1 MRTILNFLILPIAL
15 ICFCSECNSGKNKK
29 YLDDL
34 EGPSVKE
41 SWQKWITKNA
51 SPIISLTENNNDD
64 LYFLQEFIGNRTLI
78 QLGESSHG
86 VKEYNQIKVSII
98 KYLHEK
104 MGFNVIAF
112 ESGLY
117 ECYSTNI
124 STSEKNPRNLIE
136 AIFSVWRTQEVLELF
151 DYIVNTQETDEPL
164 ILAGFDFQMSGDWN
178 ERTNMLKEIVSLLDQ
193 DFANELFKT
202 DSLFAVK
209 KKPNDITAMRKYV
222 MENQDDLKSTY
233 SHLKELLDEGMPA
246 LTNIYLS
253 NPLIPLFAHQIAV
266 SMLDYINF
274 WLDEENEMSIRDRAM
289 ANNVDFLKTI
299 VYPDE
304 KIIIWAH
311 NLHIRNNNQQLD
323 LSTYEKIKS
332 MGSWLHDK
340 YPDELYTIGLYMYEG
355 QGAYNNREIY
365 DVKNHSPNSLESI
378 LHSTGY
384 ESCFVDLKHQKL
396 VDGNE
401 WMASEILTK
410 TWGLQDLRLVPKIQ
424 YDAILFI
431 DSVSPPDYLD

>member
-1 MRTILNFLILPIAL
+1 MKPILKFLILPIAL
-15 ICFCSECNSGKNKK
+15 ICFCSECNSGKNKQIK
-29 YLDDL
+29 YDL
-34 EGPSVKE
+34 VGPSVKE
-41 SWQKWITKNA
+41 SWQKWISMNA
-51 SPIISLTENNNDD
+51 VPIESVTGNNYND

-124 STSEKNPRNLIE
+124 STSEKKSRSLIE
-136 AIFSVWRTQEVLELF
+136 SIFSVWRTQEVLELF

-178 ERTNMLKEIVSLLDQ
+178 DRSNMLKEIVSISDQ

-209 KKPNDITAMRKYV
+209 KKPNDINAMRKYV
-222 MENQDDLKSTY
+222 MENQDDLKRSY
-233 SHLKELLDEGMPA
+233 SHLKELLEEGMPA

-253 NPLIPLFAHQIAV
+253 NPMIPLFAHQIAV
-266 SMLDYINF
+266 SMLDYIDF

-289 ANNVDFLKTI
+289 ANNVDFLKTV

-311 NLHIRNNNQQLD
+311 NLHIRHNNHQLD
-323 LSTYEKIKS
+323 LSAYSKIKS
-332 MGSWLHDK
+332 MGGWLHAK

-365 DVKNHSPNSLESI
+365 DVKSHSPNSLESI
-378 LHSTGY
+378 LQSTGY
-384 ESCFVDLKHQKL
+384 ESCFVDLKSQKL
-396 VDGNE
+396 VEGNE

-410 TWGLQDLRLVPKIQ
+410 TWGLQDLRMIPRNQ
-424 YDAILFI
+424 YDAIVFI
-431 DSVSPPDYLD
+431 DYVSPPVYLD